1 MRARVCALFFL
12 LVLQLHVCAVLYLH
26 VAMVAWTLLLQTYLP
41 TWDSHSILLN
51 VCACA
56 LLLRAVCWCR
66 RTTHD
71 VPASW
76 IWDSLAPGAT
86 LPFAWD
92 DITAKHVV
100 EVAAEVL
107 APGGRA
113 ADDGFLRSSR
123 RNVYAFEIDTL
134 QVRSTVAGRD
144 RAHAQL
150 LCGLSG
156 LVQTNTFCNAT
167 GLWTLQ
173 MTSASAHCIAV
184 QQRQKRTGVTFVVCA

>member
-1 MRARVCALFFL
+1 MSELSFL
-12 LVLQLHVCAVLYLH
+12 LLM
-26 VAMVAWTLLLQTYLP
+26 MVAVTLLP
-41 TWDSHSILLN
+41 MWDSRFTPLIY
-51 VCACA
+51 VCCS
-56 LLLRAVCWCR
+56 CH
-66 RTTHD
+66 RTTHY

-76 IWDSLAPGAT
+76 IWDSLSPGAT

-134 QVRSTVAGRD
+134 QVRSSQQAVCVSVCCYCVA
-144 RAHAQL
+144 A
-150 LCGLSG
+150 
-156 LVQTNTFCNAT
+156 
-167 GLWTLQ
+167 
-173 MTSASAHCIAV
+173 M
-184 QQRQKRTGVTFVVCA
+184 CACK